1 MSRHRPR
8 WKHCAVAASLALVW
22 SASAAKAGLVGY
34 CKDLDDLIAQSDA
47 IVVATIRSED
57 PGLDLWGRYSIDVT
71 DTISG
76 TIAKGPLEVKLRDLS
91 FGEQDLFG
99 GLEPGHRYLLFVEKR
114 HSADGHYSSVNC
126 DGNHI
131 ELEPFVPIESAA
143 TPRERVLKVL
153 DRNAA
158 CLDHLARRAFE
169 ESQIYAHSGN
179 WGEAEARAIC
189 AARARNGD
197 EDPNPC
203 GVPVRREINVMIRC
217 PPPEPPSPK

>member
-1 MSRHRPR
+1 MTRLARLS
-8 WKHCAVAASLALVW
+8 VLVTALV
-22 SASAAKAGLVGY
+22 AGEARAGLVGY

-47 IVVATIRSED
+47 IVVATIRSREQ
-57 PGLDLWGRYSIDVT
+57 GMDLWGRYSIEVT

-76 TIAKGPLEVKLRDLS
+76 SIANGPLDVELRDLG

-99 GLEPGHRYLLFVEKR
+99 RLDTGHRYLLFVEKR
-114 HSADGHYSSVNC
+114 HSEEGRYSSVNC
-126 DGNHI
+126 AGNHV
-131 ELEPFVPIESAA
+131 ELEPFVPVESAG
-143 TPRERVLKVL
+143 TPRERVLELL

-158 CLDHLARRAFE
+158 CLDHLAKRAFE

-179 WGEAEARAIC
+179 WSEAEWRSVC

-203 GVPVRREINVMIRC
+203 GAPVRRSVSMIRC
-217 PPPEPPSPK
+217 PPPAPPPAK